1 MADDKKKKQITDE
14 EVTRRMQD
22 MLHGGEPRQFGQPVA
37 DGFQAGEVENR
48 SDQDAQ
54 RVQDTTPSDESTTPQ
69 RYDVDWLLG
78 QYDAMRRDDEAEAR
92 RQKNR
97 DMVNGIADM
106 ARAIGDLYHT
116 DRYAPSQEV
125 DKILMSDVSRK
136 RYDKAKAERDK
147 RRAEYLNYV
156 QNVSKQRNAEE
167 GYRLR
172 NEQLALREKE
182 LALKADKLIMAKDE
196 QEWKHGL
203 EEAKLDLKRQEAEIR
218 QAYYD
223 QKISLEQQRVALQRL
238 SKIRHALD
246 EYEENYE
253 YDPKSG
259 KVVKKWRTVRS
270 TDGDSGTTTT
280 TSDGTTASG
289 NTSTAQQG
297 SGSLLPKS
305 GNSNSTSTQ
314 AKGTLLPKK
323 SK

>member
-1 MADDKKKKQITDE
+1 
-14 EVTRRMQD
+14 MQE
-22 MLHGGEPRQFGQPVA
+22 MLHGGEARQFEQPVA
-37 DGFQAGEVENR
+37 GGFQAKLDGLSNQSGQNNREEGEGEG
-48 SDQDAQ
+48 
-54 RVQDTTPSDESTTPQ
+54 Q
-69 RYDVDWLLG
+69 RYDVDWLLS
-78 QYDAMRRDDEAEAR
+78 QYDEMRRDDEAEAR
-92 RQKNR
+92 RQKSR

-125 DKILMSDVSRK
+125 DKSLMSEVSRK

-167 GYRLR
+167 GYRLK

-223 QKISLEQQRVALQRL
+223 QKITLEQQRVALQRL

-253 YDPKSG
+253 YDPVSG

-280 TSDGTTASG
+280 TQQGNGGGKKQAYSQSSSTS
-289 NTSTAQQG
+289 NTSTA
-297 SGSLLPKS
+297 
-305 GNSNSTSTQ
+305 N
-314 AKGTLLPKK
+314 KGKRK
-323 SK
+323 AYSRN

>member
-1 MADDKKKKQITDE
+1 MVVEGIDTIDWYRYDRIMADDKKKKQITDE

-37 DGFQAGEVENR
+37 EGFQAELDGRSGLSNQSDPNNREEGDGEG
-48 SDQDAQ
+48 
-54 RVQDTTPSDESTTPQ
+54 Q
-69 RYDVDWLLG
+69 RYDVDWLLS

-125 DKILMSDVSRK
+125 DKSLMSDVSRK

-156 QNVSKQRNAEE
+156 QNVSKQQNAEE
-167 GYRLR
+167 GYRLK

-182 LALKADKLIMAKDE
+182 LALKVDKLTMAKDE

-203 EEAKLDLKRQEAEIR
+203 EEAKLELKRQEAEIR

-223 QKISLEQQRVALQRL
+223 QKITLEQQRVELQRL
-238 SKIRHALD
+238 SKIRHQLD
-246 EYEENYE
+246 NYEETYT
-253 YDPKSG
+253 YDPVSG
-259 KVVKKWRTVRS
+259 KLVNKKRS
-270 TDGDSGTTTT
+270 TWETNGDSGTTQ
-280 TSDGTTASG
+280 
-289 NTSTAQQG
+289 QQG
-297 SGSLLPKS
+297 SGGKGAGYGTP
-305 GNSNSTSTQ
+305 STTT
-314 AKGTLLPKK
+314 AKQNTGKGK
-323 SK
+323 GY

>member
-1 MADDKKKKQITDE
+1 
-14 EVTRRMQD
+14 

-54 RVQDTTPSDESTTPQ
+54 RVQDTPSDESTTPQ
-69 RYDVDWLLG
+69 RYDVDWLLS

-92 RQKNR
+92 RQKSR

-125 DKILMSDVSRK
+125 DKSLMSEVSRK

-182 LALKADKLIMAKDE
+182 LALKTDKLNMAKDE
-196 QEWKHGL
+196 QEWKHGI
-203 EEAKLDLKRQEAEIR
+203 EEAKLELKRQEAEIR

-223 QKISLEQQRVALQRL
+223 KKITLEQQRVALQRL
-238 SKIRHALD
+238 SKIRHQLD

-253 YDPKSG
+253 YDPVSG
-259 KVVKKWRTVRS
+259 KVVKKWRTVHNADGS
-270 TDGDSGTTTT
+270 TSTTTT
-280 TSDGTTASG
+280 
-289 NTSTAQQG
+289 N
-297 SGSLLPKS
+297 
-305 GNSNSTSTQ
+305 
-314 AKGTLLPKK
+314 KK
-323 SK
+323 PNPMN

>member
-1 MADDKKKKQITDE
+1 MADDKKKKKLTDG
-14 EVTRRMQD
+14 EVTRKMQD

-37 DGFQAGEVENR
+37 EGFHAGEVENR
-48 SDQDAQ
+48 SDQDGQ
-54 RVQDTTPSDESTTPQ
+54 SVPSDESTTPQ

-92 RQKNR
+92 RQKSR

-125 DKILMSDVSRK
+125 DKSLMSEVSRK
-136 RYDKAKAERDK
+136 RYEKAKAERDK

-167 GYRLR
+167 GYRLK

-182 LALKADKLIMAKDE
+182 LALKTDKLNIAKDE
-196 QEWKHGL
+196 QEWKHGI
-203 EEAKLDLKRQEAEIR
+203 EEAKLELKRQEAEIR

-223 QKISLEQQRVALQRL
+223 QKITLEQQRVALQRL
-238 SKIRHALD
+238 SKIRHQLD

-253 YDPKSG
+253 YDPVSG

-280 TSDGTTASG
+280 TSDGTTQATTPKAATAGQKGGNSTYSG
-289 NTSTAQQG
+289 NLKNTRN
-297 SGSLLPKS
+297 LNL
-305 GNSNSTSTQ
+305 
-314 AKGTLLPKK
+314 
-323 SK
+323 

>member
-1 MADDKKKKQITDE
+1 MADDKKKKKLTDE
-14 EVTRRMQD
+14 EVTRKMQD

-37 DGFQAGEVENR
+37 DGFQAELDGLSNQ
-48 SDQDAQ
+48 SDQNNREEGDG
-54 RVQDTTPSDESTTPQ
+54 EGQ

-92 RQKNR
+92 RQKSR

-125 DKILMSDVSRK
+125 DKSLMSEVSRK

-182 LALKADKLIMAKDE
+182 LALKVDKLTMAKDE
-196 QEWKHGL
+196 QEWKHGI
-203 EEAKLDLKRQEAEIR
+203 EEAKLELKRQEAEIR

-223 QKISLEQQRVALQRL
+223 KKITLEQQRVALQRL
-238 SKIRHALD
+238 SKIRHQLD
-246 EYEENYE
+246 NYEETYT
-253 YDPKSG
+253 YDPVSG
-259 KVVKKWRTVRS
+259 KLVNKKRS
-270 TDGDSGTTTT
+270 TWETNGDSGTTQ
-280 TSDGTTASG
+280 
-289 NTSTAQQG
+289 QQG
-297 SGSLLPKS
+297 SGGKGAGYGTP
-305 GNSNSTSTQ
+305 STTT
-314 AKGTLLPKK
+314 AKQNTGKGK
-323 SK
+323 GY